1 MIADAGVDR
10 QMAQRRFLRLKKN
23 ARRLRCPASPAGL
36 NQADLAEI
44 GLARMIALGSV
55 SALGL
60 PAKVTQGGVMAQATT
75 MTFRPGTLDES
86 IFHAVSVHNEYRL
99 PDSFE
104 KDDLIID
111 IGTHIGSFCHAALQ
125 RGAHH
130 VYGFEAEPSNYECA
144 VRNLHSFGNRVRIEN
159 RAVWRSDRPAE
170 TLRICQSHQV
180 ENTGGG
186 NVFWSEAG
194 TKVTA
199 IPFDDIVRSV
209 TNMGQSRVRMVKL
222 DCETSEFP
230 ILLTS
235 RTLHLIDSIVGEFHE
250 CGGAHDSNPIPEH
263 ARVEGYERFT
273 IVELTAALRRAGFD
287 VTHSRMQT
295 PDGKVTNIGPFFA
308 DRPARRN
315 RLATLWKLFKGPH
328 TNRNRG

>member
-1 MIADAGVDR
+1 MIPDVRADCQMHTKRFPETNRKAPGLSVRPVRPGV
-10 QMAQRRFLRLKKN
+10 
-23 ARRLRCPASPAGL
+23 L
-36 NQADLAEI
+36 NQAGLAEI
-44 GLARMIALGSV
+44 GHARMIALGSV

-60 PAKVTQGGVMAQATT
+60 PAKVTQGGVMAQAST

-86 IFHAVSVHNEYRL
+86 IFHAVSVKNEYRL

-111 IGTHIGSFCHAALQ
+111 IGTHIGSFCHAALE
-125 RGAHH
+125 RGANH
-130 VYGFEAEPSNYECA
+130 VYGFEAEPANYECA
-144 VRNLHSFGNRVRIEN
+144 MRNLRSFGNRVRIEN
-159 RAVWRSDRPAE
+159 RAVWRSDRPAD
-170 TLRICQSHQV
+170 TLRICHSHHS

-186 NVFWSEAG
+186 NVFWSDGG

-199 IPFDDIVRSV
+199 IAFDDIVRSV
-209 TNMGQSRVRMVKL
+209 TNMGQSRVRMVKV

-250 CGGAHDSNPIPEH
+250 CGGVYDSNPIPEH

-273 IVELTAALRRAGFD
+273 IVELTTALRRAGFE
-287 VTHSRMQT
+287 VTHSRMRT
-295 PDGKVTNIGPFFA
+295 PDGRDTNIGPFFA
-308 DRPARRN
+308 HRPGRRN
-315 RLATLWKLFKGPH
+315 RLSSVWKLFKGPH
-328 TNRNRG
+328 TKRV